1 MKPLHVIQE
10 KKSDLF
16 KNLFLVVLLSAGISL
31 CANYYSNT
39 YTSNKLLLYG
49 GLICIGI
56 VVVAYVI
63 SFYKSKSFVIKTN
76 SLFIVDKDGYLQPI
90 FRYEL
95 CEDMDRDLKSVFS
108 ENKSFENIWINAF
121 AKPAVVEMKSSQLS
135 SATGTQKST
144 NSYSVIKKILKTS
157 LEERDQKIVG
167 FVGELVEYVFIH
179 WLSLQQSSYFD
190 SFKDAELEIL
200 TREKISDYLLQNRVL
215 EMISKPYNERENFI
229 DNGGVRDSSEGEV
242 LVVRN
247 GDTVF
252 YHFDLQLP
260 KKSSMYKEGDKLV
273 IKNRNYTLKFTH
285 GFDGF
290 NTNIPIGFSELY
302 LKQNFRDINV
312 YKFSP
317 ELEIRLN
324 PFFFLFWKD
333 WKYMK
338 WIDVVSEK
346 FTDYFSFNEFVNRIG
361 YEIALT
367 KRIIDVNK
375 KLQSSAPTTPA

>member
-144 NSYSVIKKILKTS
+144 NSYSVIKK
-157 LEERDQKIVG
+157 
-167 FVGELVEYVFIH
+167 
-179 WLSLQQSSYFD
+179 
-190 SFKDAELEIL
+190 
-200 TREKISDYLLQNRVL
+200 N
-215 EMISKPYNERENFI
+215 
-229 DNGGVRDSSEGEV
+229 
-242 LVVRN
+242 
-247 GDTVF
+247 
-252 YHFDLQLP
+252 
-260 KKSSMYKEGDKLV
+260 
-273 IKNRNYTLKFTH
+273 IKNE
-285 GFDGF
+285 
-290 NTNIPIGFSELY
+290 S
-302 LKQNFRDINV
+302 
-312 YKFSP
+312 
-317 ELEIRLN
+317 
-324 PFFFLFWKD
+324 
-333 WKYMK
+333 
-338 WIDVVSEK
+338 
-346 FTDYFSFNEFVNRIG
+346 
-361 YEIALT
+361 
-367 KRIIDVNK
+367 
-375 KLQSSAPTTPA
+375 